1 MLSNNLAVTRFQPA
15 LWLCLLIIGLM
26 VTFTSCANKDQQLAE
41 SLRKTAEQGDA
52 VSQYNLALLYYNGKG
67 VPKDLTLAIQWMTK
81 SAEQK
86 YGEAQ
91 LNLSIMYD
99 GGEGVPPDRAIG
111 YQWML
116 LAAAHLMH
124 DAPFMLDRLHQELS
138 LEQRTKGIQL
148 AQDWL
153 TKHGST
159 PAQEWLANYLIAQKN
174 KPTASST
181 ASQPSMVAPAS
192 IVTPSNIVF
201 PSSVDAP
208 STIVT
213 PSESETKTETKPI
226 IVVPPSTK

>member
-1 MLSNNLAVTRFQPA
+1 M
-15 LWLCLLIIGLM
+15 
-26 VTFTSCANKDQQLAE
+26 TFTSCADKDKQLAE

-52 VSQYNLALLYYNGKG
+52 ESQFNLAVLYYNGKG
-67 VPKDLTLAIQWMTK
+67 VPKDLTLAIQWMIK

-116 LAAAHLMH
+116 LAAAHLTH
-124 DAPFMLDRLHQELS
+124 DAPSMLDRLNQEIS

-153 TKHGST
+153 TKHGSI
-159 PAQEWLANYLIAQKN
+159 PAQEWLASYLTAQKN
-174 KPTASST
+174 KPTAS
-181 ASQPSMVAPAS
+181 QPSVVAPAS

-208 STIVT
+208 STTAT
-213 PSESETKTETKPI
+213 PSGKN
-226 IVVPPSTK
+226 